1 MPQIQR
7 KWSDKERVLLIK
19 GIEKYGIGH
28 YKEISD
34 EFLPDWVCYFLF
46 YFAAYDLINIYN

>member
-1 MPQIQR
+1 MQSYFRPSKGSIPHIQR

-34 EFLPDWVCYFLF
+34 EFLPDWVC
-46 YFAAYDLINIYN
+46 